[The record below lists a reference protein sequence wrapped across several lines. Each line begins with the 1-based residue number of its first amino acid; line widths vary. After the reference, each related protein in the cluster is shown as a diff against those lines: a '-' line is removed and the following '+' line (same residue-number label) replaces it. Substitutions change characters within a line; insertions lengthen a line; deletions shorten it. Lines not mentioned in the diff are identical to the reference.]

1 MILKQFN
8 NIKKDRI
15 NKIEKELEIKFPED
29 YRKFLLKYNGG
40 IVEKN
45 GENSIRVQN
54 IEEEIIIDTLFG
66 IVEEEEADISYWNQ
80 QMKEDML
87 NSALIIGDDIIQGFI
102 VIICYGENKGVYY
115 WDDAYNFKNS
125 DDENNMYWIASSFNE
140 FIKLLGKRIK
150 LRDNT

>member
-1 MILKQFN
+1 M
-8 NIKKDRI
+8 
-15 NKIEKELEIKFPED
+15 
-29 YRKFLLKYNGG
+29 
-40 IVEKN
+40 
-45 GENSIRVQN
+45 QN

-87 NSALIIGDDIIQGFI
+87 DSALIIGDDIIQGFI

-140 FIKLLGKRIK
+140 FIKLLGERIK
-150 LRDNT
+150 

>member
-87 NSALIIGDDIIQGFI
+87 DSALIIGDDI
-102 VIICYGENKGVYY
+102 CK
-115 WDDAYNFKNS
+115 W
-125 DDENNMYWIASSFNE
+125 
-140 FIKLLGKRIK
+140 
-150 LRDNT
+150 

>member
-1 MILKQFN
+1 MILEQFN
-8 NIKKDRI
+8 DIKKE
-15 NKIEKELEIKFPED
+15 KIDKVEKKLKIKFPED
-29 YRKFLLKYNGG
+29 YREFLLEYNGG

-45 GENSIRVQN
+45 EENSIRVQN
-54 IEEEIIIDTLFG
+54 IEEEIIVDVLFG
-66 IVEEEEADISYWNQ
+66 IVEEEEADICYWNQ

-87 NSALIIGDDIIQGFI
+87 DGALIIGDDIIQGFI

-140 FIKLLGKRIK
+140 FIKLLGKRSK
-150 LRDNT
+150 

>member
-15 NKIEKELEIKFPED
+15 DKIEKELEIKFPED

-87 NSALIIGDDIIQGFI
+87 DRELIIGDDIIEGFL

-140 FIKLLGKRIK
+140 FIKLLGERIK
-150 LRDNT
+150 